1 MTGYE
6 KKPRPK
12 SAEHHG
18 DVIFSSI
25 AARSGVLLHPQVTLT
40 CYIPTNTVGAVIGRR
55 GSTIGQIQRHA
66 QTVGTGSIRVSV
78 VGHEDEDEDTQPVPY
93 TYSELD
99 WSSPHWTPVVI
110 RGDPCGA
117 LAAGQFLAKIVM
129 ELDEV
134 VLDVPLSRTKHA
146 ALIGKRGLVLAN
158 LSADTQVRIMVPR
171 RELRHDVVQLEGDL
185 EQVRM
190 CLDKVLLLTCS
201 DKTPLS
207 AKKTPTATAKPT
219 LPPDPPLEEAMTVTM
234 TMALTVTV
242 LPSQT
247 KMRNVGRKTDCLVK
261 KKKDGDKWQLIVSG
275 TSKEQIQSAI
285 AILEKWHEDQL
296 NNTNPTKDEKASP
309 AAAAVTA
316 PSRSTPRGVRGGR
329 GPGRK
334 GKKVGN
340 SNNASTKPTQTPEPS
355 S

>member
-1 MTGYE
+1 MTGYSD
-6 KKPRPK
+6 KKPRSK
-12 SAEHHG
+12 ST
-18 DVIFSSI
+18 DNSDSIFSSI
-25 AARSGVLLHPQVTLT
+25 AARSGALLHPQVTLT

-78 VGHEDEDEDTQPVPY
+78 VGHEEEDETPVPY

-117 LAAGQFLAKIVM
+117 LAAGQFLKKIVL

-171 RELRHDVVQLEGDL
+171 RELRHDVVQLEGEL
-185 EQVRM
+185 ENVRA
-190 CLDKVLLLTCS
+190 CLDKILVLSST
-201 DKTPLS
+201 DKTPSS
-207 AKKTPTATAKPT
+207 AKKQAPTKSVDPVDDTMVIIVTA
-219 LPPDPPLEEAMTVTM
+219 
-234 TMALTVTV
+234 

-247 KMRNVGRKTDCLVK
+247 KLRNVGRKTDCLVK

-275 TSKEQIQSAI
+275 TDKEQIQAAV

-296 NNTNPTKDEKASP
+296 NNSNQAALPVAHTEEKSSPTTTTP
-309 AAAAVTA
+309 TR
-316 PSRSTPRGVRGGR
+316 PSRGGRGGR
-329 GPGRK
+329 GPRK
-334 GKKVGN
+334 GKKSGSVH
-340 SNNASTKPTQTPEPS
+340 STTKQSPSTPTCEPTLLP
-355 S
+355 

>member
-12 SAEHHG
+12 SAEQHHG
-18 DVIFSSI
+18 DSIFSSI
-25 AARSGVLLHPQVTLT
+25 AARSSVLLHPQVTLT

-78 VGHEDEDEDTQPVPY
+78 VGHEEEEEDTPVPY

-134 VLDVPLSRTKHA
+134 VLDVPLSRNKHA

-185 EQVRM
+185 ELVRM

-201 DKTPLS
+201 DKTPLA
-207 AKKTPTATAKPT
+207 AKKPPPATAKPP
-219 LPPDPPLEEAMTVTM
+219 LSLDPPMEDDATTV
-234 TMALTVTV
+234 TVTV

-247 KMRNVGRKTDCLVK
+247 KLRNVGRKTDCLVK

-275 TSKEQIQSAI
+275 TNKEQIQSAI

-296 NNTNPTKDEKASP
+296 NNTNPTNFSHDEKVSL
-309 AAAAVTA
+309 AAVTA
-316 PSRSTPRGVRGGR
+316 PSRSMPRGVRGGR
-329 GPGRK
+329 GPPRK
-334 GKKVGN
+334 GKRVGNSN
-340 SNNASTKPTQTPEPS
+340 SNNASIKPTQTTDPS